1 MMMMM
6 IKKRFIMYN
15 KSRPNI
21 VLYEHFFLPFRLYVI
36 IWTGQKKSRNKVE
49 SSFIH
54 SDWMSLTL
62 EYIDI
67 FEGKNYSRQSMRMM
81 VKEFVT

>member
-1 MMMMM
+1 
-6 IKKRFIMYN
+6 MYN

-36 IWTGQKKSRNKVE
+36 IWTGQKKWRNKVE

-67 FEGKNYSRQSMRMM
+67 FEGKKLFSTIDENDGERIRH
-81 VKEFVT
+81 VKKFHF

>member
-1 MMMMM
+1 
-6 IKKRFIMYN
+6 MYN

-67 FEGKNYSRQSMRMM
+67 FEGKKLFSTIDENDGERIRH
-81 VKEFVT
+81 VKKFHF